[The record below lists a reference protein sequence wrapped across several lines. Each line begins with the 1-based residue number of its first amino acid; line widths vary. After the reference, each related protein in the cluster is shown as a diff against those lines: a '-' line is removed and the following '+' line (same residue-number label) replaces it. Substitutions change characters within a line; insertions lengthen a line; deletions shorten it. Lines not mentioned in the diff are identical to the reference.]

1 MRPTNPASL
10 IENNMSKTYA
20 SLPAAIKPH
29 GEPFCVRP
37 ENDWVWHWTIAE
49 CVQHFEYVPRLFMLI
64 DVASKVAAVWHHLT
78 LEMQSKLDHEFVLY
92 DLRTGR
98 V

>member
-1 MRPTNPASL
+1 M
-10 IENNMSKTYA
+10 KTYA
-20 SLPAAIKPH
+20 KKPCGIRPH

-37 ENDWVWHWTIAE
+37 ESDWVWAWTLAE
-49 CVQHFEYVPRLFMLI
+49 CIQHFDWVPRIFHVL
-64 DVASKVAAVWHHLT
+64 DPNSKVAAVWHHL
-78 LEMQSKLDHEFVLY
+78 LFEWQSRLDDEFVYY